1 MTAIPAKAGFT
12 DPSVTEGEFK
22 NALEA
27 LHDYLTGLLGVAG
40 TAPAAQA
47 ALGALL
53 GAGVATRSADY
64 TVLAADRGRV
74 IDCTGTL
81 TLSLTSAAALGAGF
95 AIAVANSGTG
105 MITIDPAASE
115 TVGDTET
122 YVIGP
127 AESALLV
134 STSARWLVFG
144 NRVSSDGRGATG
156 TWPISIS
163 GNAATATTAEAVG
176 GVSNPVRADAYGTI
190 GEYRAIEQGAGVT
203 LTVGATYAGGN
214 VGAGLGTW
222 RCAGKTGTETR
233 NSGDYSETF
242 RTYLLQR
249 IA

>member
-1 MTAIPAKAGFT
+1 MTAIPAKADFT

-53 GAGVATRSADY
+53 GAGIATRSADY

-74 IDCTGTL
+74 IDCTGTI
-81 TLSLTSAAALGAGF
+81 TLSLTSAATLGAGF

-105 MITIDPAASE
+105 SITIDPAASE
-115 TVGDTET
+115 TIGDGAT

-156 TWPISIS
+156 TWSISIS
-163 GNAATATTAEAVG
+163 GNAAAVG

-203 LTVGATYAGGN
+203 LTVGATYAGSN
-214 VGAGLGTW
+214 VRAGSGTW

-233 NSGDYSETF
+233 SAGEYNETF